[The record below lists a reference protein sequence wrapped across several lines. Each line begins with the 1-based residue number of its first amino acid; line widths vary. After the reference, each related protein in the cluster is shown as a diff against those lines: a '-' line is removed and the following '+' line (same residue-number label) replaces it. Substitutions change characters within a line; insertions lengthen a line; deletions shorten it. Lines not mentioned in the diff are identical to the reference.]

1 VARFATT
8 IGLAVP
14 MLMLAPTAF
23 AQESPL
29 KALTER
35 KETIAAELA
44 TQAAFCSSRRDT
56 DHFAF
61 KGCIDW
67 HSAVHGVWAL
77 IAFERAT
84 GDRRHAPLVASILD
98 KGAVVR
104 EREYLR
110 RRPSFELPYGRAWFL
125 RLAID
130 HHALTSSVELRDMAD
145 DVAASLRDYFRS
157 GGIDG
162 TSGSYDSASWAL
174 INLFDYARHRG
185 DGELQAEVAGLI
197 RKQIVAPDPRC
208 PLSLEQGNFMAI
220 CTNWGALAARVLEQD
235 EYNKWLAR
243 FIEVNGL
250 PSPISPRGAHSFGLN
265 FSRAWGLWDMYAKS
279 QRADVAEAYVRHFER
294 GFSPASNW
302 SGDYRAVGHWVA
314 QFGMFA
320 LQPLFGPQAG
330 R

>member
-8 IGLAVP
+8 IGLAASMLFVP
-14 MLMLAPTAF
+14 TLAF
-23 AQESPL
+23 AQEPAL
-29 KALTER
+29 KSLTER
-35 KETIAAELA
+35 KEQVAAELA
-44 TQAAFCSSRRDT
+44 AQAAFCSSRRDT

-84 GDRRHAPLVASILD
+84 GDRRHAALVASILNKD
-98 KGAVVR
+98 AIAR

-110 RRPSFELPYGRAWFL
+110 RLPRFELPYGRAWFL

-130 HHALTSSVELRDMAD
+130 HHALTASTELRDMAD
-145 DVAASLRDYFRS
+145 EVAASLRDFFRS
-157 GGIDG
+157 GGVDRA
-162 TSGSYDSASWAL
+162 SGSYDSASWAL
-174 INLFDYARHRG
+174 INLFDYAKHRG
-185 DGELQAEVAGLI
+185 NGELQAEVTGMIKRQVVTA
-197 RKQIVAPDPRC
+197 DPRC
-208 PLSLEQGNFMAI
+208 PLSLELGNFMAI

-235 EYNKWLAR
+235 EYNKWLDR
-243 FIEVNGL
+243 FVEANGL
-250 PSPISPRGAHSFGLN
+250 PNPITPRGAHSFGLN

-279 QRADVAEAYVRHFER
+279 QRPDVAEAYVKHFER
-294 GFSPASNW
+294 GLSPASNW

-314 QFGMFA
+314 QFGMYA

>member
-1 VARFATT
+1 M
-8 IGLAVP
+8 GLAASMLFVP
-14 MLMLAPTAF
+14 AAAF
-23 AQESPL
+23 AQEPALQSL
-29 KALTER
+29 TDRKAA
-35 KETIAAELA
+35 IAAELA
-44 TQAAFCSSRRDT
+44 AQVAFCSSRRDT

-67 HSAVHGVWAL
+67 HSAVHGAWAL

-84 GDRRHAPLVASILD
+84 GDRRHSALVASILD
-98 KGAVVR
+98 KDAIAR

-145 DVAASLRDYFRS
+145 ETAASLRDYLRS
-157 GGIDG
+157 GVERA
-162 TSGSYDSASWAL
+162 SGSYDSASWAL
-174 INLFDYARHRG
+174 INLFDYAKHRG
-185 DGELQAEVAGLI
+185 HGELQAEVTGLI
-197 RKQIVAPDPRC
+197 KDQIVTANPRC
-208 PLSLEQGNFMAI
+208 PLSLELGNFMAI
-220 CTNWGALAARVLEQD
+220 CTNWGALAARVLDQD
-235 EYNKWLAR
+235 EYGKWIAR
-243 FIEVNGL
+243 FIEINGL
-250 PSPISPRGAHSFGLN
+250 PSPITPRGAHSFGLN

-279 QRADVAEAYVRHFER
+279 QRPDVADAYVKHFER
-294 GFSPASNW
+294 GYLPPANW

-314 QFGMFA
+314 QFGMYA